1 MNKNHKLLCFILSL
15 IIAAVSVLPAAA
27 YGEYADSIIG
37 YNLKKSSANSVQEW
51 IDGELTQNAGSGSEW
66 YIIALSNCG
75 EYSFSAYGDALSDY
89 LAENEVG
96 SASSRLKYALTF
108 VAIGDKSNPYIA
120 KTLGNSIGEQGIMSL
135 VFGLHLL
142 NNGCI
147 SEKYSQSELINE
159 ILSLQLT
166 DGGWAIMG
174 ENGDVDA
181 TAMAIQALAP
191 HYDSASSVKT
201 AVDKALAFLSE
212 RQNDDGSYSSYGVS
226 NPESISQVIIA
237 LTSLGIDSEA
247 DDRFIKNG
255 NTLFDAAER
264 FRLSDGSYCHKSGGE
279 SNSTATV
286 QVLCASIAYENFR
299 KGEAAFYDF
308 GESKAVTVTEA
319 ETVTLAPTLAETT
332 LISESKTEKASEAV
346 SKETAPSVTE
356 KEQSESEFRQTEKK
370 DFTPLIVAATV
381 LIIAVCLFFYLKG
394 KKKTALAVT
403 VILVSL
409 TVIAFALSIFFSV
422 DKSESAGTVTISVRC
437 DTVKDSGK
445 KHIPSDGIII
455 KETEVEISEGDTVYD
470 VLSEICKEEN
480 IIFSANMGY
489 IEGINNLFETDF
501 GDSSGW
507 IYFVNGES
515 PSVGCDG
522 YVLSD
527 GDKIQWCYTRNL
539 GKDLDID
546 IIK

>member
-37 YNLKKSSANSVQEW
+37 YNLKKSSSDSVQEW
-51 IDGELTQNAGSGSEW
+51 IDGELSQNAGTGSEW

-142 NNGCI
+142 NNGCV

-174 ENGDVDA
+174 GNGDVDA

-191 HYDSASSVKT
+191 HYDSASSVKA

-255 NTLFDAAER
+255 NTLFDAAEH

-308 GESKAVTVTEA
+308 GESKAVTVTKA

-346 SKETAPSVTE
+346 STESVPSVTE
-356 KEQSESEFRQTEKK
+356 KEQSESELRQTEKK
-370 DFTPLIVAATV
+370 DFTPLIVAAAV

-394 KKKTALAVT
+394 KKKTALTVT

-409 TVIAFALSIFFSV
+409 AVIAFALSIFFAGG
-422 DKSESAGTVTISVRC
+422 KAEAAGTVTISVRC

-445 KHIPSDGIII
+445 KHIPSNGVII

-527 GDKIQWCYTRNL
+527 GDEIQWCYTCNL

>member
-1 MNKNHKLLCFILSL
+1 MNRTHKLLCVILSL

-27 YGEYADSIIG
+27 HGEYADGIIG
-37 YNLKKSSANSVQEW
+37 YNLKNSSVNSVQEW
-51 IDGELTQNAGSGSEW
+51 IDGELTQNAGTGSEW

-75 EYSFSAYGDALSDY
+75 KYDFSAYGDALNDY

-108 VAIGDKSNPYIA
+108 VAIGDKSNPYIG

-135 VFGLHLL
+135 IFGLHLL

-147 SEKYSQSELINE
+147 SEKYSQSELTDE
-159 ILSLQLT
+159 ILSLQLS

-191 HYDSASSVKT
+191 HYNADSSVKT
-201 AVDKALAFLSE
+201 AVDRALAFLSD
-212 RQNDDGSYSSYGVS
+212 RQNDGGSYSSYGVS

-237 LTSLGIDSEA
+237 LSSLGIDSETDA
-247 DDRFIKNG
+247 RFIRNG

-264 FRLSDGSYCHKSGGE
+264 FRLSDGSYSHKLGGE

-286 QVLCASIAYENFR
+286 QVLCAAIAYDNFR
-299 KGEAAFYDF
+299 KGNSVFYIF
-308 GESKAVTVTEA
+308 AENKTETETVLSTVSVTEQ
-319 ETVTLAPTLAETT
+319 
-332 LISESKTEKASEAV
+332 ISESKTEKASEAV
-346 SKETAPSVTE
+346 ATESIPSVTE
-356 KEQSESEFRQTEKK
+356 KEQSEADFRQTEKK
-370 DFTPLIVAATV
+370 DFTPLIVAAAV

-394 KKKTALAVT
+394 KKKTALTVV

-409 TVIAFALSIFFSV
+409 AVIAFALNIFFSGG
-422 DKSESAGTVTISVRC
+422 KTESAGTVTISVRC
-437 DTVKDSGK
+437 DTVKNSGK
-445 KHIPSDGIII
+445 KHIPPDGVIL
-455 KETEVEISEGDTVYD
+455 KKTEVEISEGDTVYD
-470 VLSEICKEEN
+470 VLSEICKKEN

-515 PSVGCDG
+515 PSVGCDS
-522 YVLSD
+522 YELSD
-527 GDKIQWCYTRNL
+527 GDEIRWCYTRNL